1 MSRHIEKVKPV
12 DEKYNAIMAGIN
24 QHSAT
29 AKATIK
35 HRKRGRMRTRL
46 NAAKFESMRAGN
58 STAYIQAGVDEM
70 IRILGV

>member
-12 DEKYNAIMAGIN
+12 DEKYNAMMAGIN
-24 QHSAT
+24 PRTAT
-29 AKATIK
+29 AMATIK
-35 HRKRGRMRTRL
+35 HRERGRIGRRL
-46 NAAKFESMRAGN
+46 NAAKFESRRSGD